1 MGLIT
6 RFYGPN
12 AKGSKLTIK
21 EMDDNLYYLQS
32 LGVSGL
38 TYSSDIL
45 TITNPTGGTLSV
57 NIGTGPIGNP
67 IYIPSGETV
76 TIPTNTQNF
85 IYGDIVVGGTLLIE
99 ENSELIILNGDL
111 YLSGGTLSGSGQTV
125 LVDLPTFND
134 LITSGNYLNGTLTL
148 STDNGSDLIINGFYT
163 GSTDVFTTGAS
174 YNNGIIY
181 FDTNVAQSAYT
192 VNISSL
198 TGDSNTFITGVTYN
212 NLTNTLVLTDNTNN
226 NFSAYINEFSGL
238 TINGSLSAT
247 TLYGDGSNLTGIS
260 TQDTFVT
267 GGTYSAGTLTFTNN
281 TGGTFNVTNLIS
293 GSIYST
299 VDDYT
304 SGVTKTIIHNL
315 NTTNILLQL
324 IDTVSNEQ
332 IYGTITNYDTNSVD
346 ITLNQSLNDIKV
358 VILGVNNF
366 QGSNNLPS
374 CRININGTSGL
385 SNTNNGVTF
394 LVLFNNIVYNT
405 SPSDFIVTNSKIQI
419 VNSGRYMIIGRYSSY
434 DMTDN
439 TDFLRVGVLNST
451 TSSNGDLGTTIEYL
465 DKGFIGTNL
474 NGEAS
479 KGGSMIFNASGGEWI
494 GLNAL
499 HSGASGGGGGNQGYP
514 VFDNSLFNQPYL
526 EIIKI
531 GN

>member
-1 MGLIT
+1 MSLVT

-125 LVDLPTFND
+125 LVDLPTFNN

-148 STDNGSDLIINGFYT
+148 STDNGSDLIVNGFYT

-181 FDTNVAQSAYT
+181 FDTNITQSAYT

-260 TQDTFVT
+260 TQDTYVTGFTYDNNNTLTISQNTGSTLNVTITNMSGLTINGSLSATTISGDTFYGDGSNLTGISTQDTYVT
-267 GGTYSAGTLTFTNN
+267 GGTYSNGTASFTNN
-281 TGGTFNVTNLIS
+281 VGNTFNVT
-293 GSIYST
+293 GF
-299 VDDYT
+299 
-304 SGVTKTIIHNL
+304 
-315 NTTNILLQL
+315 TTNNR
-324 IDTVSNEQ
+324 TF
-332 IYGTITNYDTNSVD
+332 
-346 ITLNQSLNDIKV
+346 NDI
-358 VILGVNNF
+358 
-366 QGSNNLPS
+366 
-374 CRININGTSGL
+374 
-385 SNTNNGVTF
+385 NTNNT
-394 LVLFNNIVYNT
+394 Y
-405 SPSDFIVTNSKIQI
+405 
-419 VNSGRYMIIGRYSSY
+419 
-434 DMTDN
+434 
-439 TDFLRVGVLNST
+439 
-451 TSSNGDLGTTIEYL
+451 NGDILKIGSGTTISGYIYYL
-465 DKGFIGTNL
+465 ENTNIWTLANASSVSTSNGLLGISIGTNPQTDGML
-474 NGEAS
+474 VYGFANSSVFSGTTGSPLYLTTNNGLISENPPS
-479 KGGSMIFNASGGEWI
+479 GIGYVIRIVGYKLGNTNSIIFKPDPTWI
-494 GLNAL
+494 ELT
-499 HSGASGGGGGNQGYP
+499 
-514 VFDNSLFNQPYL
+514 
-526 EIIKI
+526 
-531 GN
+531 